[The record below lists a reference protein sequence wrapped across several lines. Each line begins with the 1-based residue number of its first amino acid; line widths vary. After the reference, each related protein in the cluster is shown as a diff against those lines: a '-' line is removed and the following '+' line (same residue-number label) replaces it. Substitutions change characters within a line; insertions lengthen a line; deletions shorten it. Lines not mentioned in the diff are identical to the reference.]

1 MRSHIDTDD
10 DGDDDDG
17 DDDDDDDDDKNH
29 NNDSNNAWYMRI
41 TLINDNN
48 FMMVPVRITM
58 MAT

>member
-17 DDDDDDDDDKNH
+17 DDDDDDKNH

-58 MAT
+58 MAI